1 MKREVTERDFRKPE
15 FVNAVPEDYEFRDD
29 GAIVRKD
36 RWETGI
42 RSIASI
48 LVDSRTEFEIPDIV
62 ERVRLL
68 ASKYLDWQEIFH
80 YGSFSQL
87 MDDYND
93 ADVFDLMLYD
103 GSILYGAKI
112 TSMKF
117 GWNEFEIDP
126 WAPTSRFIVT
136 HFRVN

>member
-29 GAIVRKD
+29 GVLVRKD

-48 LVDSRTEFEIPDIV
+48 LVGSRTEFEIPDIV
-62 ERVRLL
+62 EKVRLL
-68 ASKYLDWQEIFH
+68 ASKLLDWQSVNL
-80 YGSFSQL
+80 YTSFDEMMGDL
-87 MDDYND
+87 IECDE
-93 ADVFDLMLYD
+93 FDLLLED

-112 TSMKF
+112 TNMKF
-117 GWNEFEIDP
+117 VWNEFEIDP
-126 WAPTSRFIVT
+126 WAHTSRFIVT
-136 HFRVN
+136 DFRCN